1 MTSSANRVELL
12 EELVRY
18 ETLLW
23 NAVDRGLSGAKSSSL
38 ATLLALRYL
47 HRRESLGRVQDLA
60 SRLGVTVGAAS
71 KIVDRLE
78 RDGLAARRPHPD
90 DRRSSLIALTP
101 QGVLAL
107 ADAET
112 VAENV
117 LTALLPADADATRL
131 SNVLRVLS
139 ADLDPFERKQHA

>member
-1 MTSSANRVELL
+1 MTSSATRVELL

-23 NAVDRGLSGAKSSSL
+23 NTVERGLSRAGSSSL

-47 HRRESLGRVQDLA
+47 HQRESLGRVQDLA
-60 SRLGVTVGAAS
+60 WRLGVTVGAAS

-78 RDGLAARRPHPD
+78 RDGLAVRRPHPD

-101 QGVLAL
+101 HGVRAL

-112 VAENV
+112 VAEDV
-117 LTALLPADADATRL
+117 LATVLPADADATKL
-131 SNVLRVLS
+131 GEVLRVVS
-139 ADLDPFERKQHA
+139 VDLDSFGKGAT